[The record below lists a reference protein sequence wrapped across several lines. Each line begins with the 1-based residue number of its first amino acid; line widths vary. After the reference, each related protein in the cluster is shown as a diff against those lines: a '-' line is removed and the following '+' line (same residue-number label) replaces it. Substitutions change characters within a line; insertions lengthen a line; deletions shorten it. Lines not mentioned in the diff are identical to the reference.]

1 MCERELR
8 REREMSDYEDDY
20 ESYSYGEG
28 EWEGGEGDGGGGEG
42 GREAFQY
49 DPYLP
54 FLTEGLLLPAAAMAT
69 GVAGAAAGG
78 CK

>member
-1 MCERELR
+1 MRERELR
-8 REREMSDYEDDY
+8 REREMSDYEDEY

-28 EWEGGEGDGGGGEG
+28 EWEGDGGGGEG
-42 GREAFQY
+42 GREVFQY

-54 FLTEGLLLPAAAMAT
+54 FLTEGLLLPVAAMAT
-69 GVAGAAAGG
+69 GAVAGAAAGG